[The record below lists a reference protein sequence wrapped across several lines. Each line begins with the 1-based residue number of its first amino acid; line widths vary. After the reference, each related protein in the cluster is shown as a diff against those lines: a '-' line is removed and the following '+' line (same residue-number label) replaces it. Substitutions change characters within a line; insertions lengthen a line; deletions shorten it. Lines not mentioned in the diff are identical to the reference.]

1 MAKKKRKNPP
11 SREKYERDNPVVSF
25 RVSRKEY
32 DVLQATK
39 KKEGRS
45 NADIMRAGLGLFEV
59 KIRAEEEI
67 RQQAYEKGQVNG
79 YELAESDFKITYPCS
94 RCKKMIEVTTEE
106 EKKAIRKFMV
116 DNGWHHGD
124 CNNP

>member
-1 MAKKKRKNPP
+1 MAKKRKKTP
-11 SREKYERDNPVVSF
+11 SRIKYEKEHPVLSCRSTKEIRDRLQEV
-25 RVSRKEY
+25 KET
-32 DVLQATK
+32 L
-39 KKEGRS
+39 GMS
-45 NADIMRAGLGLFEV
+45 NADVFKVGLGILEPKV
-59 KIRAEEEI
+59 RQEKEI

-94 RCKKMIEVTTEE
+94 RCKKMIEVTTEG

-116 DNGWHHGD
+116 QSGWCHGD